1 MQMQAKLCK
10 YTPRAANTNTE
21 LQIQSQIWKYSIN
34 LDLRTQFFSGT
45 TLRPYQAIVQTA
57 ASWNCALALPL
68 SLQLPLPLP
77 LPLPLL
83 KIHPYFDSPGA
94 GLRRKKVSRDI
105 KIRNIGNDS
114 IDQNACHPRGIAT
127 KPLAADS
134 CASGD
139 GRRSYSDALLVSTEA
154 PLLVSPEGVA
164 TLSAAGGA
172 AMLLEACAL
181 DERRRRR
188 SRSPAPSPLRF
199 RFASASLSHPL
210 PLPHCVRASISW
222 G

>member
-1 MQMQAKLCK
+1 MPQCAH
-10 YTPRAANTNTE
+10 P
-21 LQIQSQIWKYSIN
+21 LQ
-34 LDLRTQFFSGT
+34 
-45 TLRPYQAIVQTA
+45 
-57 ASWNCALALPL
+57 LPL
-68 SLQLPLPLP
+68 PLPLQLPLPLP
-77 LPLPLL
+77 LPHLR
-83 KIHPYFDSPGA
+83 IHSYFASPGA
-94 GLRRKKVSRDI
+94 GLRRKRVPRDI
-105 KIRNIGNDS
+105 YKIHKLADDS

-139 GRRSYSDALLVSTEA
+139 GRRSYSDAMLVSTEEPLLVST
-154 PLLVSPEGVA
+154 EGVA